1 MLRVAGSAVLALSL
15 VSVLGCGGG
24 GEEGGG
30 EAGESE
36 SESEGGDPS
45 EGLEQHGTVF
55 IELAALGGEASVF
68 TGTASVELTVFYL
81 ECLEDFYRTT
91 GLDWRQDGELGAPVF
106 EAYPELLCGV
116 PGAPACTV
124 ESITS
129 TIDNVE
135 SEYTLS
141 VRYAIEDASTLDGS
155 QMLVGP
161 VALAG
166 LTGCTPSVQLRSMGA
181 AGFDAGGEQI
191 WRIGTISGTN
201 EAAAGELAPIRV
213 EIVEQ

>member
-1 MLRVAGSAVLALSL
+1 MLALSL
-15 VSVLGCGGG
+15 VSVAGCGGG
-24 GEEGGG
+24 GEEGST
-30 EAGESE
+30 ESGESE
-36 SESEGGDPS
+36 SESEGGDPA

-55 IELAALGGEASVF
+55 IELAALGGESSVF
-68 TGTASVELTVFYL
+68 TGTASVELTLHYL

-91 GLDWRQDGELGAPVF
+91 GLDWRQEGEQGAPVF

-116 PGAPACTV
+116 LGAPACAV

-129 TIDNVE
+129 TIDNAE
-135 SEYTLS
+135 SEYTLA
-141 VRYAIEDASTLDGS
+141 VRYAIDDAATLEGS

-161 VALAG
+161 VPLAG
-166 LTGCTPSVQLRSMGA
+166 LTGCTPSLQLRSMGA

-201 EAAAGELAPIRV
+201 EAVAGELAPIRV
-213 EIVEQ
+213 EIVAQ